1 MPYSRHTMA
10 DGSTENLAREVES
23 LLDSERG
30 ELLLY
35 SANFV
40 RKRIKRWALIFFAG
54 MMVGYPLSGMSL
66 SWLLQQSELVPND
79 VSIVVLQP
87 LEVVILQLRLSAH
100 LAVAIVFLAVII
112 EASLQ
117 AVKNDEIRSRI
128 KGIDFSKFSS
138 LNTVFLSLLCSI
150 GFGAAGIWYVI
161 DFLLP
166 LLLEY
171 LQADAASIGAT
182 TTWQLSA
189 WIGFIA
195 GLCLGAVIGFQ
206 VPLITMIALRGNII
220 QRDELTNYRKHLWF
234 AGFCAGALLSPPDP
248 LSMFLVAGPM
258 IVLFEVALL
267 IDAIIP
273 QKS

>member
-1 MPYSRHTMA
+1 MA

-30 ELLLY
+30 ELLQY
-35 SANFV
+35 SANFI

-54 MMVGYPLSGMSL
+54 MMVGYPLSGMAL

-100 LAVAIVFLAVII
+100 FAVAIVFLAVII

-117 AVKNDEIRSRI
+117 AVKNDGIRSQI

-138 LNTVFLSLLCSI
+138 LSSVFLSLLCSI
-150 GFGAAGIWYVI
+150 GFAAAGILYVI

-267 IDAIIP
+267 FDAIIP